1 MAKSQ
6 ACKNRRIGARFEGD
20 VRKALRNNGQFIY
33 TKGVSSKGIDIF
45 SLKDE
50 KAMQLELK
58 SHEELKNSEYKEA
71 FEQLISNYEIV
82 KDFLQC
88 TNYKKENIIYKLVYY
103 IRNDK
108 LIIVDVDNNKRE
120 YIKTRNINIINFLTK
135 CFKDNNII

>member
-1 MAKSQ
+1 M
-6 ACKNRRIGARFEGD
+6 
-20 VRKALRNNGQFIY
+20 
-33 TKGVSSKGIDIF
+33 
-45 SLKDE
+45 
-50 KAMQLELK
+50 ELK

-88 TNYKKENIIYKLVYY
+88 TNYEKENIIYKLVYY

-108 LIIVDVDNNKRE
+108 LIIVDVNNNKKE